1 MKDYPKNGRNGS
13 SPEVSSGVDKSKGL
27 PFSSSIVSGGVAA
40 LDAVIIFLAGIIIFE
55 LYLPRQA
62 YAVFSFYLGAM
73 AIYSA
78 LILVGFYNAR
88 LYSFRAL
95 SRPHTR
101 IGKVV
106 LLPFML
112 FSGLLTLAF
121 VFKITDEYSRIWTV
135 SWFFSC
141 VILMAVSRYV
151 VYHLLQR
158 WGREGR
164 FSRNVAVIGA
174 EAHGARLLEL
184 VERRKEPWIHIVG
197 IFEDRVSRVPTRIG
211 NNPVLGTVDD
221 LIGYVQENR
230 VDDVIIALPWAAEG
244 RMQEIISKLDVLP
257 VDIRLSP
264 DMMGFN
270 LLNHSY
276 SHYCGIPVLN
286 ISDKPISGW
295 DYVAKMVFDKVIS
308 ALILLCISPLLAL
321 IAIGIKL
328 DSPGP
333 VFFKQKRYGFNNQLI
348 EVWKFRSMRTD
359 MQDDNAEKLATKND
373 PRVTRLGAFL
383 RRSSLDELPQFI
395 NVLRGEMSIVGP
407 RPHATRAKAAGKL
420 YQEQVSKYAVRHKV
434 TPGITGWAQI
444 NGWRGETDTE
454 EKIQKRVEYDLF
466 YINNWSLMFDI
477 VIILRTI
484 FVFFNPKNAY

>member
-1 MKDYPKNGRNGS
+1 MTDYKNNGL
-13 SPEVSSGVDKSKGL
+13 PDKSSMKNNDKPKGL
-27 PFSSSIVSGGVAA
+27 PFSTSIVSGGVAA
-40 LDAVIIFLAGIIIFE
+40 LDATIIFLTGLIIFE
-55 LYLPRQA
+55 MYLPRGA

-73 AIYSA
+73 AVFTA
-78 LILVGFYNAR
+78 FILVGFYNAR

-101 IGKVV
+101 IGKVII
-106 LLPFML
+106 LPFML
-112 FSGLLTLAF
+112 FSGLLTMAF
-121 VFKITDEYSRIWTV
+121 VFKITDEYSRVWTV
-135 SWFFSC
+135 TWFFST
-141 VILMAVSRYV
+141 ITLMAFLRYV
-151 VYHLLQR
+151 VYHLLQK
-158 WGREGR
+158 WGKEGR
-164 FSRNVAVIGA
+164 FSRNIAVIGG
-174 EAHGARLLEL
+174 EAHGTRLLEL
-184 VERRKEPWIHIVG
+184 VNQRKEPWMHIIGV
-197 IFEDRVSRVPTRIG
+197 FEDRVSRVPTRIG
-211 NNPVLGTVDD
+211 NSPVLGTVND
-221 LIGYVQENR
+221 LIRYVQENR
-230 VDDVIIALPWAAEG
+230 VDDVVIALPWSAEK
-244 RMQEIISKLDVLP
+244 RMQEIIAKLEVLP

-264 DMMGFN
+264 DMIGFS

-276 SHYCGIPVLN
+276 SYYCGIPVLN

-295 DYVAKMVFDKVIS
+295 DYVAKWVFDKFVS
-308 ALILLCISPLLAL
+308 ALILLAISPVLLF

-359 MQDDNAEKLATKND
+359 MQDEHAEKLATKND
-373 PRVTRLGAFL
+373 PRVTRFGAFL
-383 RRSSLDELPQFI
+383 RRTSLDELPQFI
-395 NVLRGEMSIVGP
+395 NVIRGEMSIVGP

-466 YINNWSLMFDI
+466 YINNWSIMFDI
-477 VIILRTI
+477 VIILRTVL
-484 FVFFNPKNAY
+484 VFFNPKNAY